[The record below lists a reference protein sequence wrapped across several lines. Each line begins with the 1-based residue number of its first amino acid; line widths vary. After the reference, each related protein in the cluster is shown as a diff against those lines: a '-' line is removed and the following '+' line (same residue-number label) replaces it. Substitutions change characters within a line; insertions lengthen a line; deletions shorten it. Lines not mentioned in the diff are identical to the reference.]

1 MKFNTSLFIERAK
14 IIHGNK
20 YDYSLTIYVKAKI
33 KVKII
38 CKIHG
43 IFEQTPN
50 NHVLGKYGCNQC
62 SYLSSTKE
70 FIEKSI
76 KIHGNKYNYS
86 KVEYKNNKTHIKI
99 ICPKHGE
106 FIQEPRSH
114 LSGYGC
120 ATCKESLGELKIAS
134 ILEKLNINFI
144 RQKSFPNCYRQKNL
158 FFDFYLPIYN
168 ICIEYD
174 GRQHFEEIE
183 LFGGKEYLKLL
194 QESDEIKNSYCKN
207 NKIKLLRISHVN
219 YNNIEN
225 LLIKFI
231 NQVAHLNLLL

>member
-1 MKFNTSLFIERAK
+1 MKFNTSLFIERAG
-14 IIHGNK
+14 IIHGDK
-20 YDYSLTIYVKAKI
+20 YDYSLSVYIKAKT

-38 CKIHG
+38 CPTHG

-50 NHVLGKYGCNQC
+50 NHVLGGYGCNQC
-62 SYLSSTKE
+62 SYLSSTKD
-70 FIEKSI
+70 FIKKSI
-76 KIHGNKYNYS
+76 KIHGNKYDYS
-86 KVEYKNNKTHIKI
+86 KVEYKNNKTYIKI

-106 FIQEPRSH
+106 FMQRPANH
-114 LSGYGC
+114 LTGYGC
-120 ATCKESLGELKIAS
+120 AVCKESTGELKIAS
-134 ILEKLNINFI
+134 ELEKLNIEFI
-144 RQKSFPNCYRQKNL
+144 RQKSFPNCLRQKNL
-158 FFDFYLPIYN
+158 LFDFYLPKHN

-194 QESDEIKNSYCKN
+194 QESDKIKNYYCKN

-231 NQVAHLNLLL
+231 NQVVPLNLPL